1 MKRVAV
7 HEVVVHTN
15 DQTTE
20 RLTMAVVELEGDL
33 VTTYYPLN
41 AEQPMTEWWGGTIE
55 IKHQSG
61 GIMKAYR
68 NGKIIKE
75 SYNPKSK

>member
-15 DQTTE
+15 DQTTT
-20 RLTMAVVELEGDL
+20 RLTMAVVELEGDT
-33 VTTYYPLN
+33 VINYYPLT

-68 NGKIIKE
+68 NGKIINE